1 MRRSGVSIGFIR
13 FEDIDMKHTSMTLA
27 WSWVSMVCCW
37 PVYASEP
44 VQHALPEFVL
54 QAPALPDARELYDR
68 TLACWPSASHFRVEL
83 SLEHRMGS
91 RSELPPD
98 ASPWSMYSGSSTSLV
113 ARLPLYSA
121 IELDRA
127 RERESS
133 RRQRA
138 AEAVGHWLTQLADRQ
153 RIRQE
158 LDLMKTMERRARQ
171 RVLLGI
177 VDSNEQVKY
186 LERVADLEG
195 HWLRHLGQI
204 ERSRL
209 ELLGF
214 CAHDRA
220 DGLDRWLRRYMSNQE
235 QP

>member
-1 MRRSGVSIGFIR
+1 
-13 FEDIDMKHTSMTLA
+13 MKHAWLKMA
-27 WSWVSMVCCW
+27 WSCFAVVFAW
-37 PVYASEP
+37 PVCASES

-54 QAPALPDARELYDR
+54 KAPALPDARELYER

-83 SLEHRMGS
+83 SLEHRMGQRVDVS
-91 RSELPPD
+91 VNA
-98 ASPWSMYSGSSTSLV
+98 ASWPTSWGSSTSLV
-113 ARLPLYSA
+113 AHLPLYSA
-121 IELDRA
+121 MELDRA
-127 RERESS
+127 REREST

-195 HWLRHLGQI
+195 HWLRHHGQI

-214 CAHDRA
+214 CAQDRA

-235 QP
+235 HP

>member
-1 MRRSGVSIGFIR
+1 
-13 FEDIDMKHTSMTLA
+13 MKHTWMKWPWVWLA
-27 WSWVSMVCCW
+27 MVCAW
-37 PVYASEP
+37 PVCASEP

-54 QAPALPDARELYDR
+54 KAPALPDARELYER

-83 SLEHRMGS
+83 SLEHQLGQRA
-91 RSELPPD
+91 ELSPD
-98 ASPWSMYSGSSTSLV
+98 PQALPMAWGSSTSLV

-133 RRQRA
+133 RRHRA

-195 HWLRHLGQI
+195 HWLRHHGQI

-220 DGLDRWLRRYMSNQE
+220 DGLDRWLRRYMSNQDH
-235 QP
+235 P